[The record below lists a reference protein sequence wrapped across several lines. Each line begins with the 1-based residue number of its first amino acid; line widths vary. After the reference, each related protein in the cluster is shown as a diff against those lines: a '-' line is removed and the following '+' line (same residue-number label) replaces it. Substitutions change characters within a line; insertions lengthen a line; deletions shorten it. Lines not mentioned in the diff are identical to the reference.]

1 VLTKLIQIISKIWN
15 LSLNNTLTKPFVV
28 TLDGPAGSGK
38 GTISKLV
45 SQALDFHYL
54 DSGAIYRIIAFEAKT
69 KNLITNQITQIL
81 ELIDGLSIQF
91 TDEKTFLG
99 GKDITDLIR
108 SELIGKF
115 ASEIAKNEL
124 IRERILGL
132 QKSFFKSP
140 GLVADGRDMGTV
152 VFPEAKVKIF
162 LTASIEERVNRRY
175 KQLILKENNVNVSD
189 LFEKIKLRDES
200 DINRK
205 ISPLKAAKDAFLVKT
220 DNLSIH
226 QSYEKVM
233 DIIRSKTQI
242 K

>member
-1 VLTKLIQIISKIWN
+1 M
-15 LSLNNTLTKPFVV
+15 NNNHIKPFVV
-28 TLDGPAGSGK
+28 TIDGPAGSGK

-45 SQALDFHYL
+45 SQTLDFHYL

-81 ELIDGLSIQF
+81 ELIDGLNIQF
-91 TDEKTFLG
+91 SDEKTFLN

-124 IRERILGL
+124 IRGRILGL

-175 KQLILKENNVNVSD
+175 KQLILKENNVNLSD
-189 LFEKIKLRDES
+189 LFKRIKFRDES
-200 DINRK
+200 DTNRK
-205 ISPLKAAKDAFLVKT
+205 ISPLKAAKDAFLIKT
-220 DNLSIH
+220 DNLSIK
-226 QSYEKVM
+226 QSFEKVM
-233 DIIRSKTQI
+233 EIIRSKENKI

>member
-1 VLTKLIQIISKIWN
+1 M
-15 LSLNNTLTKPFVV
+15 V
-28 TLDGPAGSGK
+28 TIDGPAGSGK

-54 DSGAIYRIIAFEAKT
+54 DSGAIYRIIAFKAKT
-69 KNLITNQITQIL
+69 KNLVSNQITETI
-81 ELIDGLSIQF
+81 ELIDGLKINF
-91 TDEKTFLG
+91 ADEKTFLG
-99 GKDITDLIR
+99 SKDITDLIR

-124 IRERILGL
+124 IRKKILKL

-162 LTASIEERVNRRY
+162 LTASIEERANRRY
-175 KQLILKENNVNVSD
+175 KQLILKENNVNLID
-189 LFEKIKLRDES
+189 LFEGIKLRDES
-200 DINRK
+200 DTNRK
-205 ISPLKAAKDAFLVKT
+205 ISPLKAAKDAYLIKT
-220 DNLSIH
+220 DNLSIN
-226 QSYEKVM
+226 QSFEKVM
-233 DIIRSKTQI
+233 EIIRSKADLI